1 MDARRGV
8 AAAATLTLAGALALC
23 PAPALAQAS
32 DTGTTEVTVVAGPGW
47 GQKKGGGAQAKG
59 NRTGGSMPQTGDP
72 SAWIPLLAA
81 GAAACAAGLAATS
94 CTRRESADEDKR

>member
-47 GQKKGGGAQAKG
+47 GQKKDGGAQAKG
-59 NRTGGSMPQTGDP
+59 NRTGGGMPQTGDP
-72 SAWIPLLAA
+72 AAWVPFLAA

-94 CTRRESADEDKR
+94 RTGRGSTDEDKR

>member
-1 MDARRGV
+1 MNTKHAMIASV
-8 AAAATLTLAGALALC
+8 MLAGALSLC

-47 GQKKGGGAQAKG
+47 GQKKGDGAQAKG
-59 NRTGGSMPQTGDP
+59 NRTGGGMPQTGDP
-72 SAWIPLLAA
+72 SAWVPFLAA

-94 CTRRESADEDKR
+94 RTGRGSADEDKR

>member
-1 MDARRGV
+1 MDARRG
-8 AAAATLTLAGALALC
+8 AAAAAALTLAGALALC
-23 PAPALAQAS
+23 PAPAIAQAS

-47 GQKKGGGAQAKG
+47 GQKKGDDAQAKG

-72 SAWIPLLAA
+72 SAWVPFLAA

-94 CTRRESADEDKR
+94 RTRRGSADEDKR

>member
-1 MDARRGV
+1 MDARRG
-8 AAAATLTLAGALALC
+8 AAAAAALTLAGALALC

-47 GQKKGGGAQAKG
+47 GQKKDGGAQAKG

-72 SAWIPLLAA
+72 SAWVPFLAA

-94 CTRRESADEDKR
+94 RTRRGSADEDKR

>member
-1 MDARRGV
+1 MDARKG
-8 AAAATLTLAGALALC
+8 AAAAAALTLAGALALC

-47 GQKKGGGAQAKG
+47 GQKKGDGAQAKG

-72 SAWIPLLAA
+72 SAWVPFLAA
-81 GAAACAAGLAATS
+81 GAAACTAGLAATS
-94 CTRRESADEDKR
+94 RTGREDADEDKR

>member
-1 MDARRGV
+1 MNTKHAMIASV
-8 AAAATLTLAGALALC
+8 MLAGALSLC

-59 NRTGGSMPQTGDP
+59 NRTDGSMPQTGDP
-72 SAWIPLLAA
+72 AAWGPFLAA
-81 GAAACAAGLAATS
+81 GAAAGAAGLAATS
-94 CTRRESADEDKR
+94 RTGRGSADEDKR

>member
-1 MDARRGV
+1 MDARRG
-8 AAAATLTLAGALALC
+8 AAAAAALTLAGALVLC

-47 GQKKGGGAQAKG
+47 GQKKGGGAQAEG
-59 NRTGGSMPQTGDP
+59 NRTGGNMPQTGDP
-72 SAWIPLLAA
+72 SAWIPFLAT

-94 CTRRESADEDKR
+94 HTRRESTDEEKR